1 MLVPGIVL
9 TVVGVG
15 FFCWLLFTLAV
26 YALSFFTGLT
36 AALAAF
42 HVGSGVIGALVI
54 GVLAG
59 GATLAIGQIAFAT
72 APTPLIRAA
81 IALLYAAP
89 AAIAGYHAAL
99 GLALIAVPSEGCR
112 DAFAVVG
119 ADSRR
124 RHGFCPHVF
133 VRPADGR
140 AARCRPGSV
149 AASGASG
156 QQGVSSR
163 RHRRS
168 VGYRGHDRSSTRM
181 RASPHLERSGRSAPL
196 SPPRRVPAAGSWSLC
211 RLQPIRVP
219 SFLSATVSFSSPGK
233 PDLLC
238 AALDVRHV
246 FS

>member
-1 MLVPGIVL
+1 MLIPGIVL
-9 TVVGVG
+9 SFVGVG

-26 YALSFFTGLT
+26 YALPFFTGLT

-99 GLALIAVPSEGCR
+99 GLALIAVPSEGWR

-119 ADSRR
+119 AIPRP

-181 RASPHLERSGRSAPL
+181 RTSPHLERSGRSAPL
-196 SPPRRVPAAGSWSLC
+196 TPPRRVPAAGSWLLR
-211 RLQPIRVP
+211 RLQPIGRHHFYP
-219 SFLSATVSFSSPGK
+219 PPFPFLRLESRTSYARCSTSATS
-233 PDLLC
+233 
-238 AALDVRHV
+238 
-246 FS
+246 